1 MLLPVSNEESLFSY
15 INGGVFLEDT
25 NSRFDKIEPKIKEDN
40 FLKNKGMGNEV
51 GYYIFDYPPEDE
63 LIVRQRIHDL
73 KEKINSNDYGFKI
86 LEFDLYE
93 MIIQILDSKG
103 YLEKTFKFEKDKGR
117 DFTRNAIDK
126 VLKLSLDSNLIVNN
140 IIENSDSD
148 SVIFITGV
156 GKVYPFVRSHNIL
169 NNLHQQL
176 DDIPVILFFPG
187 QYTGTDL
194 KLFNTLESSNYYRA
208 FKLVY

>member
-1 MLLPVSNEESLFSY
+1 M
-15 INGGVFLEDT
+15 FLDDT
-25 NSRFDKIEPKIKEDN
+25 NSRFDKIEPKIKEDS

-63 LIVRQRIHDL
+63 LIVRQRIHEL
-73 KEKINSNDYGFKI
+73 KEKINNNDYGFKI

-103 YLEKTFKFEKDKGR
+103 YLEKTFKFENDRVR

-126 VLKLSLDSNLIVNN
+126 VLKLSLDSNLIVNH
-140 IIENSDSD
+140 IIENSEPD

-156 GKVYPFVRSHNIL
+156 GKVYPLVRSHNIL

-176 DDIPVILFFPG
+176 DNIPVILFFPG

-194 KLFNTLESSNYYRA
+194 KLFNTLEGSNYYRA
-208 FKLVY
+208 FKLVH

>member
-1 MLLPVSNEESLFSY
+1 M
-15 INGGVFLEDT
+15 FLDDT
-25 NSRFDKIEPKIKEDN
+25 NSRFDKIEPKIKEDS

-63 LIVRQRIHDL
+63 LIVRQRIHEL
-73 KEKINSNDYGFKI
+73 KEKINNNDYRFKI

-103 YLEKTFKFEKDKGR
+103 YLEKTFKFENDKGR

-126 VLKLSLDSNLIVNN
+126 VLKLSLDSNLIVNH
-140 IIENSDSD
+140 IIENSEPD

-156 GKVYPFVRSHNIL
+156 GKVYPLVRSHNIL

-176 DDIPVILFFPG
+176 DNIPVILFFPG

-194 KLFNTLESSNYYRA
+194 KLFNTLEGSNYYRA
-208 FKLVY
+208 FPLI